1 MYVRDEKLIGR
12 QVCFCLLENL
22 IEVFIFMGVRF
33 DDWGKFLR
41 LKELVGKGF
50 KGWQISLMEK

>member
-1 MYVRDEKLIGR
+1 
-12 QVCFCLLENL
+12 
-22 IEVFIFMGVRF
+22 MGVRF